1 MGDLSMKPKVKLV
14 LLLIYTLVVATVSP
28 LSQPIVTAQ
37 PQRHVYYGYVPPSTD
52 LPGLDELV
60 EGVKVNFTP
69 PAGYA
74 LLDVVA
80 YRDGTRVELYDIVS
94 GLLLNSTIL
103 NEMGK
108 VTFYVPYGAY
118 FKVVASDRVGVL
130 LTGGSAAY
138 DPGTFSGVA
147 TFYPSVEGGF
157 RGKNFIFMPAPATH
171 QYGYSM
177 DLVHR
182 NLYVFALE
190 GGDVKLVDRVGKFSS
205 TESLKPRDTFG
216 AILQSRV
223 TQGGVSAAAGY
234 DSVFKLTSTGE
245 IIVSSVALGALIY
258 VPALTGGYVGRSFW
272 APNHAT
278 YRQTGRSAVLVIV
291 PLEPAK
297 VTIYRRDDMSVIAER
312 EFTESDVSE
321 RTYWYLSLGIGRFD
335 TLIQSTGDITVLIAQ
350 TLQEDSP
357 DFIGDGITFLGSRPN
372 QEVRFF
378 TPSMAVVFSPEDQ
391 TAWIDGQQKAL
402 KRDQFVVL
410 GSGVHS
416 VKGTGHLIVQVI
428 APGAQG
434 FQKWGHYLIEPADI
448 DASYP
453 DVPEL
458 FQKGIPVLL
467 YAGVGVLAVVIAAVA
482 FMFLRR
488 RKK

>member
-1 MGDLSMKPKVKLV
+1 MINMMKLAV
-14 LLLIYTLVVATVSP
+14 LLLSAIMTIACLLNLP
-28 LSQPIVTAQ
+28 MTAAQ
-37 PQRHVYYGYVPPSTD
+37 LARHVYYGYVPPSTD

-60 EGVKVNFTP
+60 EGIKMNFTP
-69 PAGYA
+69 PAGHA

-94 GLLLNSTIL
+94 GLLLNSTLL
-103 NEMGK
+103 NAMEK
-108 VTFYVPYGAY
+108 ATFYVPYGAY
-118 FKVVASDRVGVL
+118 FKLVSSERVGVL

-138 DPGTFSGVA
+138 DPGYFSGVA

-157 RGKNFIFMPAPATH
+157 RGKNFVFMPAPATH
-171 QYGYSM
+171 QYGYTM

-182 NLYVFALE
+182 NLYVLALE
-190 GGDVKLVDRVGKFSS
+190 GTDIKLVDRVNKFSAS
-205 TESLKPRDTFG
+205 ESLKPRDIFG

-223 TQGGVSAAAGY
+223 NHGGVSAAVGY

-245 IIVSSVALGALIY
+245 AMVSSVALGALVY
-258 VPALTGGYVGRSFW
+258 APALTGGYVGKSFW

-291 PLEPAK
+291 PLEAGK
-297 VTIYRRDDMSVIAER
+297 VTVYRREDMSVIAER
-312 EFTESDVSE
+312 EFTESDVAE
-321 RTYWYLSLGIGRFD
+321 KKYWYLSLGIGRFD
-335 TLIQSTGDITVLIAQ
+335 TLIQSTCDITVLIAQ

-357 DFIGDGITFLGSRPN
+357 DFIGDGIAFLGSRPN

-391 TAWIDGQQKAL
+391 TVWINGQEKGL
-402 KRDQFVVL
+402 KRDQFIVL

-416 VKGTGHLIVQVI
+416 VKGTGHLIIQVI

-458 FQKGIPVLL
+458 FEKGIPVLL
-467 YAGVGVLAVVIAAVA
+467 YAGIGVLVVIVAATA
-482 FMFLRR
+482 LIFLRR

>member
-1 MGDLSMKPKVKLV
+1 MALMMKSEVKLAV
-14 LLLIYTLVVATVSP
+14 LLFSMIMAIAHLLAYPAAW
-28 LSQPIVTAQ
+28 AQ
-37 PQRHVYYGYVPPSTD
+37 PVQHVYYGYVPPSTD
-52 LPGLDELV
+52 LPSLDELV
-60 EGVKVNFTP
+60 EGIKVNFTP
-69 PAGYA
+69 PGGHA

-80 YRDGTRVELYDIVS
+80 YRDGTRVELYDVVS
-94 GLLLNSTIL
+94 GLLLNSTLL
-103 NEMGK
+103 NAMEK
-108 VTFYVPYGAY
+108 ATFYVPYGTY
-118 FKVVASDRVGVL
+118 FKLVASARVGVL
-130 LTGGSAAY
+130 LTGGSSAY
-138 DPGTFSGVA
+138 DPGYFSGVA

-157 RGKNFIFMPAPATH
+157 RGKNFLFMPAPATH
-171 QYGYSM
+171 QYGYTM

-190 GGDVKLVDRVGKFSS
+190 GTDVNLVDRVGRFSAS
-205 TESLKPRDTFG
+205 ESLKPRDVFG
-216 AILQSRV
+216 AVLQSRV
-223 TQGGVSAAAGY
+223 NQGGVSAAVGY
-234 DSVFKLTSTGE
+234 DAVFKLTTTGE
-245 IIVSSVALGALIY
+245 VMVSSVALGALIY

-291 PLEPAK
+291 PLEPGK
-297 VTIYRRDDMSVIAER
+297 VTVYRRDDMSVIAEH
-312 EFTESDVSE
+312 EFTESDVAE
-321 RTYWYLSLGIGRFD
+321 RRYWYLSLGIGRFD
-335 TLIQSTGDITVLIAQ
+335 TLIQSTGDISVLIAQ

-378 TPSMAVVFSPEDQ
+378 TPSMAVVFAPEDQ
-391 TAWIDGQQKAL
+391 TAWINGQQKEL
-402 KRDQFVVL
+402 KRDQFIVL

-416 VKGTGHLIVQVI
+416 VKGTGHLIIQVI

-434 FQKWGHYLIEPADI
+434 FQKWGHYLIEPADV

-458 FQKGIPVLL
+458 FQKGIPILL
-467 YAGVGVLAVVIAAVA
+467 YAGIGGLIVIAAAVA
-482 FMFLRR
+482 FIFLRR

>member
-1 MGDLSMKPKVKLV
+1 MKPGVKPVV
-14 LLLIYTLVVATVSP
+14 LLIFTVVMAITSP
-28 LSQPIVTAQ
+28 LGHWMVAAQ
-37 PQRHVYYGYVPPSTD
+37 PERHAYYGYVPPSTD
-52 LPGLDELV
+52 LPSLDELV

-74 LLDVVA
+74 LLDIIA

-94 GLLLNSTIL
+94 GLLLNSTLL

-108 VTFYVPYGAY
+108 ATFYVAYGTY

-138 DPGTFSGVA
+138 DPGYFSGVA

-157 RGKNFIFMPAPATH
+157 RGKNYIIMPAPATH
-171 QYGYSM
+171 QYGYTM

-190 GGDVKLVDRVGKFSS
+190 GTDIKLVDRVGKFSTS
-205 TESLKPRDTFG
+205 ESLKARDAFG

-234 DSVFKLTSTGE
+234 DSVFRLTSTGE
-245 IIVSSVALGALIY
+245 VMMGSVALGALVY
-258 VPALTGGYVGRSFW
+258 VPALTGGYVGKSFW

-297 VTIYRRDDMSVIAER
+297 VTVFRREDMSVIAER
-312 EFTESDVSE
+312 EFTESDVRE
-321 RTYWYLSLGIGRFD
+321 KTYWYLSLGIGRFD

-357 DFIGDGITFLGSRPN
+357 DFIGDGITFIGSRPN

-378 TPSMAVVFSPEDQ
+378 TPSMAIVFSPEDQ
-391 TAWIDGQQKAL
+391 TAWINGQQREL
-402 KRDQFVVL
+402 KRDQFIVL

-416 VKGTGHLIVQVI
+416 VKGTRHLIVQVV

-458 FQKGIPVLL
+458 FQRGVPVLL
-467 YAGVGVLAVVIAAVA
+467 YAGVGVLAVIIAAVA
-482 FMFLRR
+482 FMFLKR